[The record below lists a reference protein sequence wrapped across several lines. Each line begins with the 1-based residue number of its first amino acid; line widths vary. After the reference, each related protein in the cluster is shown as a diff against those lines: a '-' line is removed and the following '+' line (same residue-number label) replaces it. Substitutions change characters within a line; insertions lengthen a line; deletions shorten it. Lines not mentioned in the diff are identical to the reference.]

1 MASINYL
8 GNYVFEAARMT
19 PPPYTQYLRQFQQTV
34 PVVNSLGY
42 YSPEAGRFLP
52 LDEARGKEAEALR
65 LYAQLEYN
73 ALFDKRNRLPMFRT
87 GAEG

>member
-1 MASINYL
+1 MAPSQQAEFRKPVPDL
-8 GNYVFEAARMT
+8 VFDR
-19 PPPYTQYLRQFQQTV
+19 LRQFQQTV